1 MPDCTNVGPELQT
14 FCLDQEIESL
24 ANINHKVETL
34 WKKGSRLK
42 HILHNLKIFVC
53 LLNALIP
60 LLKGPL
66 SFYKLL
72 NKIRK
77 HQEVNLKTK
86 FLKKIESLLVKK
98 NVRESYLLTKN
109 TEMIQ
114 VNFANLDSQPIIN
127 LEIKNIPFSSTLNT
141 GSSLTIIPA
150 KHFQQLN
157 KQIEYRK
164 KL

>member
-1 MPDCTNVGPELQT
+1 MEKRQQVKTYFTQFKD
-14 FCLDQEIESL
+14 FCVFIECINSL
-24 ANINHKVETL
+24 TKT
-34 WKKGSRLK
+34 
-42 HILHNLKIFVC
+42 
-53 LLNALIP
+53 
-60 LLKGPL
+60 
-66 SFYKLL
+66 KLL

-77 HQEVNLKTK
+77 QQEVNLKTK
-86 FLKKIESLLVKK
+86 LLKKIESLLVKK